1 MKNRILSFVASA
13 MFLAQVLPAQAAP
26 LFPDVKDDH
35 WAKDAVAALAAKGLL
50 EGYPDGTFKGDRAA
64 TRWEVAMIVARL
76 LAKMEQANATFATK
90 ADLDDLRKLVNSLK
104 DELDALGVRVT
115 NLEEQVGRL
124 DRRVTELE
132 RITFYGSVEA
142 AGSAATFYNTGSF
155 TNSNAGPG
163 GIPANGVGSASA
175 PFVNYQQ
182 RVGTAAGYQQNVM
195 TNGVLPVMDFRN
207 GSPLVNG
214 VGFTMSATLGVRIR
228 VTDDIDA
235 GAEFVA
241 FTSQGNQILDAYQG
255 VSAPYLTNGFQANG
269 LGGVANQGANQPFT
283 RMVLND
289 FWIVHN
295 PSQTKLTIGAFGEK
309 NIDPMIYAGMANPN
323 VYGSRL
329 LDSFG
334 FNLNGKADL
343 GGSGVF
349 RWEVL
354 GTELP
359 DYTIYQSYL
368 VGGDIEFEFEGGSV
382 KGNFARVNQDQ
393 NQTLSNGNVNGGVG
407 NTANEVPG
415 SQYLSSTTLG
425 NGYGLNVPYGAS
437 SGWTPLQWVNPVG
450 YMTGQQS
457 AGGTFSTA
465 DKRPITGTSA
475 TTDTVGLTG
484 ASFGPQGMNMYG
496 GSANFKVDLGSSGN
510 QIYIAGN
517 YGHTDYRPNQ
527 NSSYQ
532 VGGNAYRGELGVNLL
547 DGDLDI
553 SGQYVNTDPY
563 YDPFILQYSPLLGTQ
578 GVYRLP
584 DLNYF
589 SGLYSLHDTSV
600 YTQNRKGVR
609 ANIQFRFDD
618 RRGLVWLKGS
628 AMQQVQTSL
637 YDVRVGSGALGA
649 NGLGGTSPTNDV
661 LGFSPGFMDAVFSGF
676 ANPNVYG
683 AGTANSFGSNLQPL
697 ENPRGVNNSWG
708 GGISYKFDNPR
719 IKIELGGEHHEWK
732 RDSALAASLGGSQN
746 DVNLAINQFHGQL
759 NFDVSDKAQFRLG
772 TDYSQIR
779 GHLDP
784 AGLYNSFAIA
794 TGSTTFQNINSNQI
808 SPFVGFGY
816 DVSANTQFNIDA
828 RYFTT
833 SSNTNI
839 PMSAAQDSIGATA
852 NPFSYNGWLINS
864 QFKVKF

>member
-1 MKNRILSFVASA
+1 MKKTILSFVASA
-13 MFLAQVLPAQAAP
+13 MFLAQVIPAQAAP

-76 LAKMEQANATFATK
+76 LAKMEQSNATFATK

-115 NLEEQVGRL
+115 NIEEQVGRL

-132 RITFYGSVEA
+132 RITFYGSVDA
-142 AGSAATFYNTGSF
+142 RGTISSFYNTGQVD
-155 TNSNAGPG
+155 NSYAGAG
-163 GIPANGVGSASA
+163 GIPANGVGSTNSA
-175 PFVNYQQ
+175 PYVNYNSA
-182 RVGTAAGYQQNVM
+182 VGSATGYGL
-195 TNGVLPVMDFRN
+195 TPARNGVVPVMDYRN

-228 VTDDIDA
+228 VTDEIDA

-241 FTSQGNQILDAYQG
+241 FTSQGNSILDAYQG
-255 VSAPYLTNGFQANG
+255 VSAPYLTNAFQSNA
-269 LGGVANQGANQPFT
+269 LGGNTFGGSSNSPFT

-309 NIDPMIYAGMANPN
+309 NIDPMIYAGQANPN

-334 FNLNGKADL
+334 FNLNGKTDIGDA
-343 GGSGVF
+343 GVF

-359 DYTIYQSYL
+359 DYSLYQSYL
-368 VGGDIEFEFEGGSV
+368 VGGDIEFEFEGGSI
-382 KGNFARVNQDQ
+382 KGNFARVNQAQPANNSTDGALAG
-393 NQTLSNGNVNGGVG
+393 QT
-407 NTANEVPG
+407 
-415 SQYLSSTTLG
+415 
-425 NGYGLNVPYGAS
+425 GYGSTFGS
-437 SGWTPLQWVNPVG
+437 SYTNGINLGTGTSATSTGYTPLQWVNPAG
-450 YMTGQQS
+450 YFNTQVTA
-457 AGGTFSTA
+457 AGAGNTA
-465 DKRPITGTSA
+465 DKRPISGGS
-475 TTDTVGLTG
+475 TTVDGLG
-484 ASFGPQGMNMYG
+484 GSFGPQGQTMYG

-510 QIYIAGN
+510 QVYVAGN

-527 NSSYQ
+527 NASYQ

-553 SGQYVNTDPY
+553 SGQYVNTDPN
-563 YDPFILQYSPLLGTQ
+563 YDPFVLQYSPLLGTQ

-618 RRGLVWLKGS
+618 RRGLIWLKGS

-637 YDVRVGSGALGA
+637 YDVRVPGGVFGA
-649 NGLGGTSPTNDV
+649 TTPTNDV

-676 ANPNVYG
+676 ASPNVYG
-683 AGTANSFGSNLQPL
+683 AGSANSFSSSLQPL

-708 GGISYKFDNPR
+708 GGLSYKLDNPR
-719 IKIELGGEHHEWK
+719 IKIELGAEHHEWI
-732 RDSALAASLGGSQN
+732 RNSALSPEFGGSQN
-746 DVNLAINQFHGQL
+746 QVNLAINSFHGQL
-759 NFDVSDKAQFRLG
+759 GFEASDRVTFRLG
-772 TDYSQIR
+772 TDYTQIR
-779 GHLDP
+779 GHYDP
-784 AGLYNSFAIA
+784 AGLYNSFANL
-794 TGSTTFQNINSNQI
+794 TGSTTFQNLNSNQI
-808 SPFVGFGY
+808 SPFVGFDY
-816 DVSANTQFNIDA
+816 DMSANTQWNVDA

-833 SSNTNI
+833 GSNTNV
-839 PMSAAQDSIGATA
+839 PMSVAQDSIGAAA
-852 NPFSYNGWLINS
+852 NPFNYNGWLINT